1 MREDRT
7 EPGKKLTARSARNDR
22 TMRLQRPLDSAAST
36 ARFGRIVCTLSRHRP
51 DTSGTGFCHRISHLH
66 TLLFPARRQIFHA
79 WPFFSRKILLPLFNH
94 V

>member
-36 ARFGRIVCTLSRHRP
+36 ARFSLNDRMMIRGGQRLLWFLKKARGLLKKCFGESVKRIRAFDVNA
-51 DTSGTGFCHRISHLH
+51 GT
-66 TLLFPARRQIFHA
+66 
-79 WPFFSRKILLPLFNH
+79 FF
-94 V
+94 